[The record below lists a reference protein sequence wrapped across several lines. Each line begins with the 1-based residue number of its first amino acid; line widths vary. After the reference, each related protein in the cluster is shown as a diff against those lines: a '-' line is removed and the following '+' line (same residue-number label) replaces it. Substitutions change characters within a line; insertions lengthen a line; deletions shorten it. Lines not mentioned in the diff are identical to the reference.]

1 MGAMNSKP
9 TAADGSSR
17 VTLRFAVDRMVA
29 LRAEH
34 RPILERI
41 VTDAG
46 MEPATRRALIDHLL
60 QEEDEK
66 LAQIQQLSAGAPS
79 GAAAAAPSGAA
90 RASGPALTVGS
101 LRVSAMDAAGAPR
114 SVGSL
119 RRP

>member
-1 MGAMNSKP
+1 MNAKP
-9 TAADGSSR
+9 TAADGSPR
-17 VTLRFAVDRMVA
+17 VTLRFAVDRMVE

-34 RPILERI
+34 RPILEKI

-46 MEPATRRALIDHLL
+46 MEPATRRVLVEHLL

-79 GAAAAAPSGAA
+79 GAAAPAPAAPPGAA
-90 RASGPALTVGS
+90 RASGPSLTVGS
-101 LRVSAMDAAGAPR
+101 LRTSAMEGTSAPR

-119 RRP
+119 RRA